1 MKLDACFVPLLSLI
15 TFVFS
20 NKNPVAVTIK
30 WWCLCV
36 WSFCRWWWCLCVWSF
51 CSGGGVCVSG
61 VSVGGGGGVCVSGVS
76 VGGGGVCVSGV
87 SVVVVVFV
95 CLEFL

>member
-1 MKLDACFVPLLSLI
+1 M
-15 TFVFS
+15 
-20 NKNPVAVTIK
+20 
-30 WWCLCV
+30 
-36 WSFCRWWWCLCVWSF
+36 CVWSF

-61 VSVGGGGGVCVSGVS
+61 VSVGGGGVCVSGVS